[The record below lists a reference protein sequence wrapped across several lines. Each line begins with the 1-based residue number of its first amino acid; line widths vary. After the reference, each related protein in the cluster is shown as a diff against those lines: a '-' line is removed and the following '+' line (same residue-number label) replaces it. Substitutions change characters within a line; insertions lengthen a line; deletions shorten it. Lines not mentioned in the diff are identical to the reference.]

1 MWRPILPRL
10 RAWLRAEGAP
20 QPAAPRWLVAA
31 AYSWFDR
38 MDPRV
43 GFILLDV
50 RIAEP

>member
-10 RAWLRAEGAP
+10 RAWLRTEGAP
-20 QPAAPRWLVAA
+20 QPAAPRWLAA

-43 GFILLDV
+43 CFILLDV
-50 RIAEP
+50 RITEP